1 MWSIQ
6 PCQDGLCIDGNC
18 FLPILNAITM
28 ASSHLIQKKTELHS
42 ERLWFL
48 DNTKSSFKYS
58 IKVIHYFL
66 KYLFPQINS
75 LCTYYFNVEIAKL
88 V

>member
-6 PCQDGLCIDGNC
+6 PCQDGLCINGNC
-18 FLPILNAITM
+18 FFPILNAITM

-48 DNTKSSFKYS
+48 DNTKSSFKYP
-58 IKVIHYFL
+58 IKG
-66 KYLFPQINS
+66 NS
-75 LCTYYFNVEIAKL
+75 LFFKVLISTNEFTMHIL
-88 V
+88 L